1 MQSARQPFVPY
12 VRHFIHSLTHLLPY
26 SLTRYNPGTS
36 TLFALD
42 RDTFRYVIATSQDS
56 KANDVR
62 SALTKV
68 PLLSSLTEKQL
79 QKICDSVEIVPY
91 KTGDV
96 IIKKGDVGDIF
107 FMIKSGRV
115 AVTEV
120 NASNEVTYG
129 PGDHF
134 GERAL
139 LTGKKAIEIVH

>member
-1 MQSARQPFVPY
+1 
-12 VRHFIHSLTHLLPY
+12 
-26 SLTRYNPGTS
+26 
-36 TLFALD
+36 
-42 RDTFRYVIATSQDS
+42 
-56 KANDVR
+56 VR

-139 LTGKKAIEIVH
+139 LTGNGSPAVTPLSPQFFVNSCTHSRKFHPRVF